1 MLVPIQTQEPLMS
14 LATLMLV
21 TFLLSC
27 AAQAVRTPARDR
39 RRTK

>member
-1 MLVPIQTQEPLMS
+1 MLVSFSTEEPNMS
-14 LATLMLV
+14 LATLLLV

-27 AAQAVRTPARDR
+27 AAPALRTPARNR